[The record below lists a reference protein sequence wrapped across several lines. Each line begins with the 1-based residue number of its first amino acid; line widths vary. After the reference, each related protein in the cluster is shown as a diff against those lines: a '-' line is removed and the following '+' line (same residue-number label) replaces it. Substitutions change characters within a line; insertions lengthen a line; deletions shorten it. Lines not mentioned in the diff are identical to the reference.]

1 MQVKNISVSFKEFA
15 SVDELPGPDKQ
26 LCLEAEKAL
35 KSSHSPY
42 SKFRIGAAVLLQS
55 GSIIP
60 GSNQENVAFPSGLCA
75 ERVALFAAGAQHPDD
90 PIVAIAI
97 TARAENFAI
106 DSPVVPCGACLQ
118 VMAEY
123 ERKNQ
128 KPIKVILYCL
138 ESTVL
143 VADGIS
149 NFLPFQFIQDHLGT
163 IV

>member
-1 MQVKNISVSFKEFA
+1 MKKRSVTVTYKEYA
-15 SVDELPGPDKQ
+15 SVDELPEQDRQ
-26 LCLEAEKAL
+26 LCLAAKDAL

-42 SKFRIGAAVLLQS
+42 SKFRVGAAALLQS
-55 GSIIP
+55 GKIIP

-90 PIVAIAI
+90 PILAIAI
-97 TARAENFAI
+97 TASAENFAI

-123 ERKNQ
+123 ERKHQ

-138 ESTVL
+138 GSTVL
-143 VADGIS
+143 LADGIS
-149 NFLPFQFIQDHLGT
+149 NFLPFQFIQNHLGR
-163 IV
+163 